1 MPKLAVQD
9 VRRKR
14 EHIEQAAL
22 RLFVRR
28 GYHATSVRDIARE
41 ARVSLGNIYN
51 YYPTKENLFASLVGG
66 YGQRI
71 EAQQRRSVVPFLG
84 STRPRAL
91 ARLARAIRRV
101 VYANSDY
108 WRLMYIDVIEFGNRH
123 FAHSFRALAVNL
135 ARYLRQAAPRRL
147 PRCRR
152 GIDPALA
159 ATSIYLQLFTYFLVE
174 KLFGGKQH
182 LGMREERAVEQ
193 LIRIYTG
200 GVNGNGHVP
209 APAGRRKL

>member
-1 MPKLAVQD
+1 MPKLAIQD

-22 RLFVRR
+22 HLFVRR

-51 YYPTKENLFASLVGG
+51 YYPTKENLFASLIGG
-66 YGQRI
+66 YGRRI
-71 EAQQRRSVVPFLG
+71 EVQQRHSIVPYLG
-84 STRPRAL
+84 STQPRAL
-91 ARLARAIRRV
+91 AKLARAIRRV
-101 VYANSDY
+101 VYANADY

-123 FAHSFRALAVNL
+123 FAHSFRSLAANL
-135 ARYLRQAAPRRL
+135 AQYLRQVTPTRL
-147 PRCRR
+147 PHCRT

-174 KLFGGKQH
+174 KLFGGKRH

-200 GVNGNGHVP
+200 GVNGNSRPTP
-209 APAGRRKL
+209 AARRKS